1 MRLHILRH
9 LNGDLNNSTH
19 LEAGSRLYYV
29 IHNALAY
36 PFMISDNALKF
47 DNPENVKT
55 R

>member
-1 MRLHILRH
+1 MRLHTLRH
-9 LNGDLNNSTH
+9 LKGDLNNSTP
-19 LEAGSRLYYV
+19 EAGSCLYYV

-47 DNPENVKT
+47 DCPENVKT